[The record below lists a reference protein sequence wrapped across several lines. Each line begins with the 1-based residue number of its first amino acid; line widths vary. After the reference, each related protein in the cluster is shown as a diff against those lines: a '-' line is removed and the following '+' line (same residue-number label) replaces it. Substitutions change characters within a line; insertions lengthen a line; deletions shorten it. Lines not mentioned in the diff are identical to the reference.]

1 MNRQQTRYRPDA
13 PLAGAQSQRT
23 FRKRY
28 LPVRSAEPPRPAT
41 SIATLRCEIVSGQA
55 GHKLTDA
62 LPADKGKAVTVS
74 SRLLSPEGP
83 LSNRQLTVLVY
94 TPPAP
99 QGESIIAREREYLRD
114 RQCPESAI
122 IT

>member
-1 MNRQQTRYRPDA
+1 M
-13 PLAGAQSQRT
+13 SI
-23 FRKRY
+23 RKRY

-55 GHKLTDA
+55 GRKLTDA
-62 LPADKGKAVTVS
+62 LPADKWKEVTVS

-83 LSNRQLTVLVY
+83 LSNRQLTVWVHP
-94 TPPAP
+94 PPAP
-99 QGESIIAREREYLRD
+99 QGERIIARETDYRRD
-114 RQCPESAI
+114 RRCPESAI